1 MSRPSI
7 FAVRCDMFGIVMVKL
22 LVGEPPSWAA
32 IPRRPPWTWKKRS
45 GHGPFQAGKGRGSCA
60 SRCRCEGFGSSS
72 LHADEAGLSAEVGKP
87 RYRFVRGPKGVGQ
100 EPEVDQRRLNAVAF
114 LVRRAADGVPHH
126 RYLEAMFEQVTQVG
140 LDADVPGG
148 ARQDD
153 LLDAPLAE
161 LQHQVV
167 GGRPVDLVR
176 AEDDRFAVEDV
187 RLELLGEVGP

>member
-7 FAVRCDMFGIVMVKL
+7 FAVRCDTFGIVMVKL

-32 IPRRPPWTWKKRS
+32 IPRRPPWTWKKRP

-126 RYLEAMFEQVTQVG
+126 RYLETVFEQVTQMG
-140 LDADVPGG
+140 RDADVSGRPGH
-148 ARQDD
+148 DY
-153 LLDAPLAE
+153 LFDAPFAQLW
-161 LQHQVV
+161 HQV
-167 GGRPVDLVR
+167 GCGRPV
-176 AEDDRFAVEDV
+176 
-187 RLELLGEVGP
+187 